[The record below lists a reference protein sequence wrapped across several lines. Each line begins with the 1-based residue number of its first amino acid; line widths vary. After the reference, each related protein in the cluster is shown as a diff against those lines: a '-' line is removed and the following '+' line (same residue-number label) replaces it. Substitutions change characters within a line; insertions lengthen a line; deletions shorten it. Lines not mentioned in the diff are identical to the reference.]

1 MQDLTPHSLFQLST
15 SQSGIYLKCLLN
27 KNLSKLHI
35 RASFTKKLSYDHK
48 ILFLAQI
55 PSYDSVQTGLYRIRR
70 EFIPAA
76 PSTQVELNTGL
87 DWFLVSRDP
96 QESLVKGDV
105 IHSDGLRVLLF
116 ATDESLNILA
126 RTRTIL
132 ADGTFRITPY
142 LWYQVFTHS
151 FVPVAF
157 GLLPD
162 KKRYWYKLQ
171 CEQIIKLTVSRRSYD
186 DLFSLLKKSL
196 DHPSRNLAL
205 SAEWLMSDS
214 ETNLGIMEKCIPWNQ
229 VQGVPFLLCN
239 G

>member
-1 MQDLTPHSLFQLST
+1 MTRILSLMSMCLTWILCPLMMSIFVLPLEWRTWWSSFEINSTWMQDLTPHSLFQLST

-96 QESLVKGDV
+96 EESLVKGDV

-126 RTRTIL
+126 RSRTIL

-142 LWYQVFTHS
+142 LWYQVFILSAEFRTHS

-162 KKRYWYKLQ
+162 KKRYCYKLQ
-171 CEQIIKLTVSRRSYD
+171 CEQISK
-186 DLFSLLKKSL
+186 
-196 DHPSRNLAL
+196 
-205 SAEWLMSDS
+205 
-214 ETNLGIMEKCIPWNQ
+214 
-229 VQGVPFLLCN
+229 
-239 G
+239 